1 MWSGAFSDN
10 DRIRDES
17 FFIAPWRTD
26 ALRGFFLPRPSG
38 WWESEALVKTPPWFE
53 PRCEGHAR
61 SAFGG
66 HYGPGGDLIGVASI
80 GVLADGVPFAYWLP
94 GIVARLEIFEKIS
107 AMMGIAFWLGLF
119 WRRTTVAWAWAATLL
134 SFFA

>member
-1 MWSGAFSDN
+1 M
-10 DRIRDES
+10 
-17 FFIAPWRTD
+17 
-26 ALRGFFLPRPSG
+26 
-38 WWESEALVKTPPWFE
+38 
-53 PRCEGHAR
+53 
-61 SAFGG
+61 
-66 HYGPGGDLIGVASI
+66 ASI